1 MSTDT
6 DSEANLGAL
15 DGSHLGTEHLKNRLF
30 QGLTFVTSI
39 IGLLALAFLIADVL
53 WEAGRAVTVF
63 DTSIVHF
70 LTEVGSTQPERAGF
84 YAAIIGSI
92 WLIFLTAVFA
102 LFVGVGAAVYL
113 EEYAPDNRL
122 TRLIEANL
130 ANLAAVPS
138 VVYGLVVLGLLVN
151 GPPDIGNVVLAG
163 GVALALVVMPIIIVS
178 SLEALRAVPDSVRD
192 GSRAIGATKWQTTRN
207 VVLPA
212 AVPGIMTGTI
222 LSMAQALGQTA
233 PLLMVGALIGARHTP
248 TGLFDSLTAMTVTIF
263 EWAFLFDDHFHALA
277 ALGILVLLV
286 MMICMNLLAIYI
298 RNKYETEV

>member
-1 MSTDT
+1 M
-6 DSEANLGAL
+6 
-15 DGSHLGTEHLKNRLF
+15 
-30 QGLTFVTSI
+30 V
-39 IGLLALAFLIADVL
+39 
-53 WEAGRAVTVF
+53 WESYRAVTEF
-63 DTSIVHF
+63 DTSLVHF
-70 LTEVGSTQPERAGF
+70 LTEVGSNTPARAGF
-84 YAAIIGSI
+84 YAAIVGSI
-92 WLIFLTAVFA
+92 WLIFLTALFA

-151 GPPDIGNVVLAG
+151 GPPDIGRVVLAG

-178 SLEALRAVPDSVRD
+178 SIEALRAVPDSVRA
-192 GSRAIGATKWQTTRN
+192 GSRATGATKWQTIRN

-212 AVPGIMTGTI
+212 AIPGIMTGTI
-222 LSMAQALGQTA
+222 LAMAQALGQTA

-248 TGLFDSLTAMTVTIF
+248 TGLFDSMTAMTVTIF
-263 EWAFLFDDHFHALA
+263 EWAFLFDDHFHVLA
-277 ALGILVLLV
+277 ALGILVLLT
-286 MMICMNLLAIYI
+286 MMICMNLIAIYI